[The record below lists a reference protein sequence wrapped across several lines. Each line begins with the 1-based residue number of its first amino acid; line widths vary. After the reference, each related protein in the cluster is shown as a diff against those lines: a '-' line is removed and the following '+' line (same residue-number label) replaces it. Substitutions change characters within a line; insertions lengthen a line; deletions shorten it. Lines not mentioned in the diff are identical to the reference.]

1 MKKTKNSLKKLY
13 IALIFIFLYAPIAV
27 LFVLSVN
34 DSRSRAVWGGFTL
47 KWYRELF
54 ADATIMTALK
64 NTLIIAFVAAFF
76 ATVLG
81 LLAAIGISAMK
92 KNKAAVYLGAGNIPL
107 INADI
112 VTGITLML
120 FFSRFSSLGMM
131 SILLSHIT
139 FCIPYVLLSVLPALS
154 GIDWHLY
161 EAARDLGAT
170 RSMAYRKV
178 IWPELFPSVMGGF
191 FIALTMSMDDFVV
204 TYFTRGAGV
213 DTLSTMIYGELKR
226 GIKPQMF
233 ALSSVI
239 FAVVLIL
246 LLLVYL
252 LPSDGKI
259 GRPRITEGLSDAVR
273 SVVPFIL
280 VVSVVTTLTGC
291 GSIQNPRYGA
301 DPEEEATVS
310 DAGSNTITV
319 LNYGEYLD
327 RDLLED
333 FYDKTGI
340 RVLYDEATTPEEMYT
355 KYKSGAISYDLI
367 CTSEYIIKKLMDE
380 NELLQIDTGSMENYG
395 NLDPAILAMA
405 QTYDPDNNYSIPY
418 FYGTVGLLYD
428 SSKITG
434 EVDSWDVLFD
444 GSYSGEIIMQNSIRD
459 AYMCA
464 LKYLGYSLND
474 TDREHML
481 EAQRLLLKQKPD
493 VEAYFVD
500 EVREEMVAGNATIA
514 VCYSGEAY
522 LANEYNEDLTYVVP
536 KEGSNLW
543 IDSWCM
549 TKRCQNPESA
559 TAFLDYLCGEEAGM
573 VNFEYVYYPTPNLA
587 VYNALDE
594 EIREDELVFPP
605 QEVLKNCEVYE
616 TLPDDVME
624 LYSEMWKELKVY

>member
-1 MKKTKNSLKKLY
+1 MKSVENGLKKLY

-34 DSRSRAVWGGFTL
+34 DSRSRVVWGGFTWR
-47 KWYRELF
+47 WYRELF
-54 ADATIMTALK
+54 SDATVMAALK
-64 NTLIIAFVAAFF
+64 NTLIIAFIAALV
-76 ATVLG
+76 ATVIG
-81 LLAAIGISAMK
+81 LFAAIGITAMK
-92 KNKAAVYLGAGNIPL
+92 RHHAAICVGAGNIPL

-120 FFSRFSSLGMM
+120 FFSRFFHLGMV
-131 SILLSHIT
+131 SVLLSHIT

-161 EAARDLGAT
+161 EAARDLGAKSRT
-170 RSMAYRKV
+170 AYMKV
-178 IWPELFPSVMGGF
+178 IWPELFPSVAGGF

-213 DTLSTMIYGELKR
+213 DTLSTMIYGEMKR

-239 FAVVLIL
+239 FSVVLIL
-246 LLLVYL
+246 LLLIYL
-252 LPSDGKI
+252 LPSNKNNN
-259 GRPRITEGLSDAVR
+259 RPRIAESLPGVMR
-273 SVVPFIL
+273 SVAVVL
-280 VVSVVTTLTGC
+280 AVSVTAVTFSAC
-291 GSIQNPRYGA
+291 GLDRPKYGA
-301 DPEEEATVS
+301 NPDEDISETAE
-310 DAGSNTITV
+310 GGRTITV
-319 LNYGEYLD
+319 LNYGEYID
-327 RDLLED
+327 RDVLLD
-333 FYDKTGI
+333 FYDETGI

-380 NELLQIDTGSMENYG
+380 GELLQIDTADMEYYD
-395 NLDPAILAMA
+395 NLDAGILDMA
-405 QTYDPDNNYSIPY
+405 KSYDPENNYSIPY
-418 FYGTVGLLYD
+418 FYGTVGILYD
-428 SSKITG
+428 STQVDGDI
-434 EVDSWDVLFD
+434 DSWDVLFNGD
-444 GSYSGEIIMQNSIRD
+444 YAGDIIMQNSIRD

-474 TDREHML
+474 TDRSHLM

-500 EVREEMVAGNATIA
+500 EVREEMVAGNAILA

-522 LANEYNEDLTYVVP
+522 LANEYDEDLCYAVP

-549 TKRCQNPESA
+549 TKRCTDEAAA
-559 TAFLDYLCGEEAGM
+559 TEFLDYLCREDVAM
-573 VNFEYVYYPTPNLA
+573 ANFEEIYYPTPNMA
-587 VYNALDE
+587 VYEKLDE
-594 EIREDELVFPP
+594 EIREDEMVFPP
-605 QEVLKNCEVYE
+605 EEVLKNCEVYE
-616 TLPDDVME
+616 TLPDEVTE
-624 LYSEMWKELKVY
+624 LYGEMWKELKVY

>member
-1 MKKTKNSLKKLY
+1 MKRAESGLKKLY

-34 DSRSRAVWGGFTL
+34 DSRSRVVWGGFTWR
-47 KWYRELF
+47 WYRELF
-54 ADATIMTALK
+54 SDATVMAALK
-64 NTLIIAFVAAFF
+64 NTMIIAFVAAFV
-76 ATVLG
+76 ATVIG
-81 LLAAIGISAMK
+81 LFAAIGITAMK
-92 KNKAAVYLGAGNIPL
+92 RRKAAVYLGAGNIPL

-120 FFSRFSSLGMM
+120 FFSRFSHLGMA
-131 SILLSHIT
+131 SVLLAHIT
-139 FCIPYVLLSVLPALS
+139 FCIPYVLLSVLPALA

-170 RSMAYRKV
+170 SRVAYRKV
-178 IWPELFPSVMGGF
+178 IWPELLPSVTGGF

-213 DTLSTMIYGELKR
+213 DTLSTMIYGEMKR

-239 FAVVLIL
+239 FTVVLIL
-246 LLLVYL
+246 LLLIYL
-252 LPSDGKI
+252 LPGDNRGERPKI
-259 GRPRITEGLSDAVR
+259 AETLPVAMRQIAAV
-273 SVVPFIL
+273 VLIG
-280 VVSVVTTLTGC
+280 VSALTLTAC
-291 GSIQNPRYGA
+291 GSIQKPKYGA
-301 DPEEEATVS
+301 EPEEPVAEPASKTV
-310 DAGSNTITV
+310 TV
-319 LNYGEYLD
+319 LNYGEYIDREVLD
-327 RDLLED
+327 D
-333 FYDKTGI
+333 FYDETGI

-380 NELLQIDTGSMENYG
+380 GELFTIDTDSMEYYG
-395 NLDPAILAMA
+395 NMDPKILKMA
-405 QTYDPDNNYSIPY
+405 QTYDPDNSYSIPY
-418 FYGTVGLLYD
+418 FYGTVGILYNT
-428 SSKITG
+428 SKVEGDI
-434 EVDSWDVLFD
+434 DSWSVLFD
-444 GSYSGEIIMQNSIRD
+444 KSYAGEIIMQNSIRD

-474 TDREHML
+474 TDVEHLL

-500 EVREEMVAGNATIA
+500 EVREEMVAGNATLA

-522 LANEYNEDLTYVVP
+522 LANEYDDNLTYVVP

-543 IDSWCM
+543 IDSWVM
-549 TKRCQNPESA
+549 TKRCTDKEAA
-559 TAFLDYLCGEEAGM
+559 TMFLDYMCREDVAM
-573 VNFEYVYYPTPNLA
+573 ANFEEVYYPTPNLA
-587 VYNALDE
+587 VYNELDE

-605 QEVLKNCEVYE
+605 EEVLSNCEVYE
-616 TLPDDVME
+616 TLPDEVTE
-624 LYSEMWKELKVY
+624 LYGEMWKELKVY

>member
-1 MKKTKNSLKKLY
+1 MKRVESGLKKLY

-34 DSRSRAVWGGFTL
+34 DSRSRVVWGGFTWR
-47 KWYRELF
+47 WYKELF
-54 ADATIMTALK
+54 ADATVMTALK

-76 ATVLG
+76 ATVIG
-81 LLAAIGISAMK
+81 LFAAIGITAMK
-92 KNKAAVYLGAGNIPL
+92 KRQAALYIGAGNIPL

-120 FFSRFSSLGMM
+120 FFSRFSHLGMV
-131 SILLSHIT
+131 SVLLSHIT

-154 GIDWHLY
+154 AIDWHLY
-161 EAARDLGAT
+161 DAARDLGAT
-170 RSMAYRKV
+170 SRVAYRKV
-178 IWPELFPSVMGGF
+178 IWPELLPSITGGF

-213 DTLSTMIYGELKR
+213 DTLSTMIYGEMKR

-239 FAVVLIL
+239 FTVVLVL
-246 LLLVYL
+246 LLLIYL
-252 LPSDGKI
+252 LPGDSKGE
-259 GRPRITEGLSDAVR
+259 RPRITESLPGAMRSFAAIVLVAA
-273 SVVPFIL
+273 SVV
-280 VVSVVTTLTGC
+280 TLTGC
-291 GSIQNPRYGA
+291 GSIHKPKYGA
-301 DPEEEATVS
+301 DPEPEEPAAA
-310 DAGSNTITV
+310 AGTKTITV
-319 LNYGEYLD
+319 LNYGEYID

-333 FYDKTGI
+333 FYDETGI

-355 KYKSGAISYDLI
+355 KYSSGAISYDLV

-380 NELLQIDTGSMENYG
+380 GELLKIDKEKMENFS
-395 NLDPAILAMA
+395 NMDPKILKMA
-405 QTYDPDNNYSIPY
+405 ESYDPGNEYSIPY
-418 FYGTVGLLYD
+418 FYGTVGILYD
-428 SSKITG
+428 SSKVDGDI
-434 EVDSWDVLFD
+434 DSWSVLFD
-444 GSYSGEIIMQNSIRD
+444 KSYSGDIIMQNSIRD

-474 TDREHML
+474 TDESHLM

-500 EVREEMVAGNATIA
+500 EVREEMVAGNATLA

-522 LANEYNEDLTYVVP
+522 LANEYDEDLLYVVP

-549 TKRCQNPESA
+549 TKRCKDQDNA
-559 TAFLDYLCGEEAGM
+559 IAFLDFLCREDVAM
-573 VNFEYVYYPTPNLA
+573 ANFEEIYYPTPNLA

-605 QEVLKNCEVYE
+605 EDVLLNCEVYE
-616 TLPDDVME
+616 TLSDDVME
-624 LYSEMWKELKVY
+624 LYGEMWKELKVY